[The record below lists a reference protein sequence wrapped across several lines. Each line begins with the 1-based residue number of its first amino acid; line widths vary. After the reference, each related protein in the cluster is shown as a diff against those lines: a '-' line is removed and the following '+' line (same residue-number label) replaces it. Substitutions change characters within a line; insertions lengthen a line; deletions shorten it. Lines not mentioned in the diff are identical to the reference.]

1 METNPQY
8 VTIETLNVSLGD
20 ATNPILNQL
29 QAIASQL
36 NQLSVQV
43 QNTQHRVESL
53 ENQTTPVPGRLARRE
68 KPYHRPVLNDT
79 GTDLPINQNDH

>member
-8 VTIETLNVSLGD
+8 VTRETLNASLGD
-20 ATNPILNQL
+20 VTAPILTQL

-36 NQLSVQV
+36 NQLSAQV

-53 ENQTTPVPGRLARRE
+53 ETQTTTLPGRLARRE

-79 GTDLPINQNDH
+79 TTDLPINHNDH